1 MFTWLKEQL
10 GQYYAGYNPEIQIPT
25 DPKLGDYA
33 TNLAF
38 TIAKQ
43 EHKNPLEVAKEIAG
57 KFADAPEFEKVEASA
72 PGFVNFFLKQEFL
85 QNKLGEIHNQKEEYG
100 KSDLG
105 KDKKVIIEYS
115 APNIAKPMHVGHLRS
130 TIIGDTLANMYSMVG
145 YEVIRWN
152 YIGDWGT
159 QFGKLIV
166 AYKKWNDPAAFEKQ
180 PIEEMVRLYV
190 KFHEELKNNPELEEQ
205 AREEFRKLE
214 QGDQENRKLWEQF
227 RELSTKEFE
236 KMYQL
241 LGVRFDETKGESD
254 YEKVLPDVTA
264 MLEKQGLLKESEGAK
279 IIEIA
284 DLPPALVQKAD
295 GASLYITRDIASL
308 QDRIKNYH
316 PHKILYVVANQQALH
331 FQQLFAVAT
340 MLWWTD
346 VELAHV
352 KYGLVLGEDG
362 KKFSTREGNAVPL
375 QEVIE
380 KITSLAQDV
389 VKQKNPQLSEEET
402 KEIAQAIGIGAL
414 KYNDLKQ
421 HPYSDIVFDWEA
433 MLDLSGNSGP
443 YIQYTYARLSH
454 ILDKAG
460 KPTSNEIA
468 DLDSIEERL
477 LMKHLLDFPH
487 AIEHSVELYTANAL
501 ALYLYE
507 LANYANRFYENHRVL
522 EDENKNRQQ
531 ARLVLVATV
540 ATVLKQ
546 GLGLLGI
553 TAPERI

>member
-1 MFTWLKEQL
+1 MLTWLKGELQ
-10 GQYYAGYNPEIQIPT
+10 QRYPGYEAEIQIPT
-25 DPKLGDYA
+25 DAKLGDYA

-38 TIAKQ
+38 VIAKQ
-43 EHKNPLEVAKEIAG
+43 ENKNPLEVAKEIAG
-57 KFADAPEFEKVEASA
+57 KFQDAPEFEKIEASE

-85 QNKLGEIHNQKEEYG
+85 QQKLEELYKTGGFKE
-100 KSDLG
+100 SSLD
-105 KDKKVIIEYS
+105 KDKKVIVEYS

-130 TIIGDTLANMYSMVG
+130 TVIGAALANIYEYLG
-145 YEVIRWN
+145 YEVVRWN

-166 AYKKWNDPAAFEKQ
+166 AYKKWNDPKAFEKE
-180 PIEEMVRLYV
+180 PIQEMVRLYV
-190 KFHEELKNNPELEEQ
+190 KFHQELEGSPALEDE

-214 QGDQENRKLWEQF
+214 QGDKENRNLWGQF
-227 RELSTKEFE
+227 KELSLEEFQ

-241 LGVRFDETKGESD
+241 LGVSFDETKGESD
-254 YEKVLPDVTA
+254 YEKLLLDITS
-264 MLEKQGLLKESEGAK
+264 MLDKQGLLKESEGAK
-279 IIEIA
+279 IVELP
-284 DLPPALVQKAD
+284 DLPPALIQKAD

-308 QDRIKNYH
+308 QDRIKRHH

-331 FQQLFAVAT
+331 FQQLFAIAQ
-340 MLWWTD
+340 MLGWTD

-375 QEVIE
+375 EEVIE
-380 KITSLAQDV
+380 KITALATEV
-389 VKQKNPQLSEEET
+389 VKQKNPQLSESEV
-402 KEIAQAIGIGAL
+402 KEIAQAVGIGAL

-421 HPYSDIVFDWEA
+421 HPYSDIVFDWKA

-443 YIQYTYARLSH
+443 YIQYTYARLNH
-454 ILDKAG
+454 ILEKAG
-460 KPTSNEIA
+460 KPNTNEVSE
-468 DLDSIEERL
+468 LDTIEERL
-477 LMKHLLDFPH
+477 LMKHLLDFQN
-487 AIEHSVELYTANAL
+487 AVEHSAELYTANAL

-507 LANYANRFYENHRVL
+507 LANYANRFYELHRVL

-540 ATVLKQ
+540 ANVLKQ
-546 GLGLLGI
+546 GLELLGI
-553 TAPERI
+553 KAIERV